1 MTMLAYTPKLAAAL
15 ADGSLSAGLSDA
27 KLGTLKRIHE
37 QITVLIA
44 PLTSV
49 QSLPV
54 AMELAAS
61 LAPEYARLV
70 VHWSQ
75 TLPVADALKVNTDG
89 ESPLIGRVRESGL
102 LSNATKEQLHG
113 AFESSRAF
121 FDWFSRVSGHSVA
134 KEQED
139 AIAAIVEEVRDHVAQ
154 AEMAF
159 IAIGLILEGN
169 PDSTPEAIPTL
180 AELADR
186 CWTEVEDVFLG
197 LAEYDDDGETVP
209 LAEVKAELGL

>member
-27 KLGTLKRIHE
+27 KLDTLKRIHE
-37 QITVLIA
+37 QITVLTV
-44 PLTSV
+44 PLTNV

-54 AMELAAS
+54 AEELAAS

-70 VHWSQ
+70 ILWSQ
-75 TLPVADALKVNTDG
+75 VLPPADALELNTDE
-89 ESPLIGRVRESGL
+89 ESPLIDRVRESGL
-102 LSNATKEQLHG
+102 LSNATKEQLYG
-113 AFESSRAF
+113 ALESSRAF

-139 AIAAIVEEVRDHVAQ
+139 AVAAIVEEVRGRVAQ

-159 IAIGLILEGN
+159 IAVGLILERI
-169 PDSTPEAIPTL
+169 PDSTPEAIPIL
-180 AELADR
+180 SELADR

-197 LAEYDDDGETVP
+197 LAEYDYDGETVP